1 MDIRTIVAMVMAS
14 VISLFMLACIAFG
27 VWVAIS
33 LVDVSIHN
41 FTMNYVY
48 SEWNVFEVL
57 LHINK

>member
-1 MDIRTIVAMVMAS
+1 MDIRTVVAMVMAWT
-14 VISLFMLACIAFG
+14 IAIFMFACIVFC

-33 LVDVSIHN
+33 LVDISIHN

-57 LHINK
+57 LHINH

>member
-1 MDIRTIVAMVMAS
+1 MDIRTVVAMVMAG
-14 VISLFMLACIAFG
+14 VINLFMLACIAFG
-27 VWVAIS
+27 IWVAIS
-33 LVDVSIHN
+33 LVDISIHN

>member
-1 MDIRTIVAMVMAS
+1 MDIRTVVAMVMAS
-14 VISLFMLACIAFG
+14 IINLFMLACIAFS

-48 SEWNVFEVL
+48 SEWNVFEVFF
-57 LHINK
+57 HINH

>member
-1 MDIRTIVAMVMAS
+1 MDIRTVVAMVMAS
-14 VISLFMLACIAFG
+14 IINLFMLACIAFG

-48 SEWNVFEVL
+48 SEWNVFEVFF
-57 LHINK
+57 HINH

>member
-1 MDIRTIVAMVMAS
+1 MDIRTVVAMVMAS
-14 VISLFMLACIAFG
+14 VINLFMLACIVFG
-27 VWVAIS
+27 IWVAIS
-33 LVDVSIHN
+33 LVDISIHN